1 MLFAKLLAGINPAT
15 TMGINPATTMGIN
28 PATTMVAL

>member
-28 PATTMVAL
+28 PATTKVAL